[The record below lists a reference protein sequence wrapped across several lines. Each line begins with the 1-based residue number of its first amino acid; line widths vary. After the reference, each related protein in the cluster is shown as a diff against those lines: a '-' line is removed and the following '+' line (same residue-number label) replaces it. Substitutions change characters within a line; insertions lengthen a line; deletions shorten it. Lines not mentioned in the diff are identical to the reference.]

1 MQEPQETGVQSLYQ
15 EDPLEKEMATH
26 SSILA
31 CRIPLTEEPG
41 RLQSIGGQRVRSK
54 TEATSHSKKEQVN
67 KQNFVLTRTQE
78 KRAVTPQ
85 ESDPDLPLSV
95 QESPAEVGSAVVG
108 CRATYT
114 IGVAVHAWDLLKGVT
129 ILFIIPTVVWPQ
141 VK

>member
-1 MQEPQETGVQSLYQ
+1 MQEPQETGIQSLYQ

-31 CRIPLTEEPG
+31 WRIPLTEEPG
-41 RLQSIGGQRVRSK
+41 RLQSIGWQRVRSK
-54 TEATSHSKKEQVN
+54 TEATSHSKKEEVN
-67 KQNFVLTRTQE
+67 KQNLVLTRTQE
-78 KRAVTPQ
+78 KGAVTPQ
-85 ESDPDLPLSV
+85 EADPDLPLSV

-114 IGVAVHAWDLLKGVT
+114 MNVAVHAWDLLKGVT